1 MRHTLPTKAENEML
15 DILQEECAEVIQA
28 ISKIK
33 RHGWDS
39 YNPDILAAPT
49 NQDHFSDEVAQLLT
63 VVGQFFANGKLSELR
78 MEEEAKR
85 KSEQLKKYT
94 HYQEFSIDRWT
105 E

>member
-1 MRHTLPTKAENEML
+1 MHTLPTKAENEML

-63 VVGQFFANGKLSELR
+63 VVGMLMGGNRLSEVR
-78 MEEEAKR
+78 MGEEAKR
-85 KSEQLKKYT
+85 KEANLKKYT